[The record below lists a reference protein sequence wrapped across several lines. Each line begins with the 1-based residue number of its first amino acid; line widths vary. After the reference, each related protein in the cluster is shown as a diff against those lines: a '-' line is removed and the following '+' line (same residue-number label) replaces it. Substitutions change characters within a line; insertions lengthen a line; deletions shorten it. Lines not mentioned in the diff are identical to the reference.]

1 MTRYKAQV
9 DKKKHEMKSFWVKKS
24 QIFLEF
30 IQPGSL
36 TRLTKLHIDLQ
47 DHPSFAYVRLPSQ
60 QVTELH
66 IDPIDHPS
74 FAYARLPS
82 QQVTESHD

>member
-1 MTRYKAQV
+1 
-9 DKKKHEMKSFWVKKS
+9 MKSFWVKKS

-60 QVTELH
+60 QVTE
-66 IDPIDHPS
+66 
-74 FAYARLPS
+74 
-82 QQVTESHD
+82 SHDW

>member
-1 MTRYKAQV
+1 LG
-9 DKKKHEMKSFWVKKS
+9 KKIS
-24 QIFLEF
+24 EF

-66 IDPIDHPS
+66 IDPMDHPS